1 MVTADKDRTIIGSA
15 LPKAQGGF
23 GINTTYKGFDG
34 SLFFN
39 WVYGNDVYNT
49 GKISFNQLYRTSYG
63 NMLDDVNS
71 SNRFKYIDAN
81 GNIVTD
87 LTELAK
93 LNTNASIWSPFSFG
107 TATPVIHSWAIEDGS
122 FIRLNNV
129 TIGYSLP
136 KNAISK
142 IGMSKLRVYATVY
155 NALLFTKYSGYDPE
169 VSTTRNSGY
178 TQLTPGVDYSA
189 YPKART
195 YTFGV
200 NVSF

>member
-1 MVTADKDRTIIGSA
+1 
-15 LPKAQGGF
+15 
-23 GINTTYKGFDG
+23 
-34 SLFFN
+34 
-39 WVYGNDVYNT
+39 
-49 GKISFNQLYRTSYG
+49 
-63 NMLDDVNS
+63 MLDDVNS

-81 GNIVTD
+81 GNLVTD
-87 LTELAK
+87 LAELAK
-93 LNTNASIWSPFSFG
+93 LNADASIWSPFSFG
-107 TATPVIHSWAIEDGS
+107 TATPVVHSWAIEDGS

-136 KNAISK
+136 KNVISK